1 MLKINRDQFVF
12 SMDKDNQPVAR
23 AKDGDTVIFD
33 MMNCFSDTV
42 KTEEDTISTIDFN
55 KVNPATGPLYIE
67 GAEVGDV
74 LQVKIEEISLDD
86 YGVVVSAPALNKYFS
101 SDITEEETVICP
113 IDDEA
118 GMFEFQ
124 GVSLPINKHIGV
136 IGTAA
141 AGEGVTTGTPRMHG
155 GNMDNKQIKEGSTL
169 YLPVNTPGGLL
180 AMGDMHASM
189 GDGEVWGCGLEVGGQ
204 ARVQVKVLKNSQ
216 IPTPFVETEE
226 AYYAFGAGEEI
237 AEAITLANDNLH
249 KFLMQKANL
258 TYNQA
263 GMLMTLK
270 ADLAACQVVN
280 PDASFRIGIE
290 KTYVEAA
297 KAFKH

>member
-1 MLKINRDQFVF
+1 MLKINRDQHVF
-12 SMDKDNQPVAR
+12 SMDKNNQAVAR
-23 AKDGDTVIFD
+23 AKDGDTVVFD

-42 KTEEDTISTIDFN
+42 RTEEDTISNVDFN

-74 LQVKIEEISLDD
+74 LQVKIEEIKLDD
-86 YGVVVSAPALNKYFS
+86 YGVVVSAPGLNKYFS

-113 IDDEA
+113 IDDAA
-118 GMFEFQ
+118 GSFEFQ

-141 AGEGVTTGTPRMHG
+141 EGEGVTTGTPRMHG
-155 GNMDNKQIKEGSTL
+155 GNMDNTQIKEGSIL
-169 YLPVNTPGGLL
+169 YLPVNTPGALL
-180 AMGDMHASM
+180 SMGDMHASM

-204 ARVQVKVLKNSQ
+204 ARVQVKVLKDSQ
-216 IPTPFVETEE
+216 IPTPFIETEE
-226 AYYAFGAGEEI
+226 AYYAFGASEEI
-237 AEAITLANDNLH
+237 EEAITLANDHLH
-249 KFLMQKANL
+249 KFLMQEADL

-270 ADLAACQVVN
+270 ANLTACQVVN

-290 KTYVEAA
+290 KAFVEAA
-297 KAFKH
+297 KDFQA